1 MGGDRAASQAQSQE
15 KEYVRQNRTLRKQND
30 QMRRSIQKQNASIR
44 EQNAANEAKAAEAPK
59 PEAPKQ
65 TGQGGYFGAPPGAIL
80 GSEENQKAKVLGTS
94 GSTYR
99 AAFLG
104 L

>member
-1 MGGDRAASQAQSQE
+1 MGGDRAASQAKSQE
-15 KEYVRQNRTLRKQND
+15 KDYVRQLRQQNE
-30 QMRRSIQKQNASIR
+30 QMRKAIRRQNASIR

-59 PEAPKQ
+59 PEAPQ
-65 TGQGGYFGAPPGAIL
+65 RTGQGGYFGAPPGAIL